1 MPQGL
6 GILCKVFFFF
16 NICNGDMYF
25 DALITG
31 LFQICLVMDQRG
43 VCWCV
48 EGEVGIQFGL
58 GASEQPGEE
67 FCLVGLGV
75 GGCVQFLVKVVI
87 FMGIGEAKRQKGRFE
102 VIQKEQATKRG
113 GISYGVGFIV
123 PQRISHTVVFQVQRF
138 MQRALICENI
148 CIFALFIRNFG
159 INA

>member
-58 GASEQPGEE
+58 GASEQPGKE

-75 GGCVQFLVKVVI
+75 GGCVQFLVKVLI

-113 GISYGVGFIV
+113 GHFLWSGVHCSPAYLTYSCFSGVAIYATC
-123 PQRISHTVVFQVQRF
+123 SD
-138 MQRALICENI
+138 L
-148 CIFALFIRNFG
+148 
-159 INA
+159 